1 LLAAAALASA
11 ISDLEYGQ
19 ICGSESRHIFHQLG
33 DRRGEVDARLAS
45 AELAYFQGSYTDLA
59 ALVDELMAIA
69 GEIGYTAG
77 LAKGGWL
84 LGKLAA
90 IKQQYEQSIQHL
102 VRSTALW
109 RELDQPYELAVALN
123 SLADSLIKNHQYA
136 DAREILQETVEIN
149 RSLSY
154 QRGVAHA
161 LQNLGEVA
169 TELKEFTIARE
180 LFHESLSIR
189 RDLGLRRGYAY
200 SFEGLAHL
208 AEQENQVARAIQLFA
223 VARTLRLLIGAP
235 LDADVQEDYTRTL
248 VNLRARL
255 GDVYYE
261 TQWSKGAAMTL
272 DQALDLALSE
282 KREDTAALGSGS
294 FLTTADPSVL
304 P

>member
-1 LLAAAALASA
+1 MVSLPRARALLAAAELSSA
-11 ISDLEYGQ
+11 MSDLEYGQ
-19 ICGSESRHIFHQLG
+19 VCAAESWHLFHQLG

-45 AELAYFQGSYTDLA
+45 AELAYFQGSYADLA
-59 ALVDELMAIA
+59 ALLNETMAIA
-69 GEIGYTAG
+69 GEIGYTTG

-84 LGKLAA
+84 LGKLVS
-90 IKQQYEQSIQHL
+90 INQQYEQSIQHL

-149 RSLSY
+149 RSLGY

-169 TELKEFTIARE
+169 TELKEFTRARE

-223 VARTLRLLIGAP
+223 AAQTLRLLIGAP
-235 LDADVQEDYTRTL
+235 LDADVQEQYTQTL

-255 GDVYYE
+255 GDVYYD
-261 TQWSKGAAMTL
+261 TQWSKGAALTL
-272 DQALDLALSE
+272 EQVVDLALS
-282 KREDTAALGSGS
+282 
-294 FLTTADPSVL
+294 
-304 P
+304 